1 MWGPKTACLFD
12 AILHVRRVDLA
23 QRIPAHHSGRAPD
36 RIGTVDDR
44 VLRMQLP
51 VEAVSRGVEMPRE
64 ALLGLCGIGIELCGA
79 GFELC
84 QCFEALIRILL
95 IGVDEDASFE
105 IEPVF
110 RSQDVV
116 VFRTLEFHQSQIGFS
131 PVVAVFRDRIE
142 EALTGLGR
150 D

>member
-64 ALLGLCGIGIELCGA
+64 ALLGLCGA

-95 IGVDEDASFE
+95 MGVDEDASFE

-116 VFRTLEFHQSQIGFS
+116 VFRTLEFHQSQSGFP
-131 PVVAVFRDRIE
+131 PVVAVF
-142 EALTGLGR
+142 
-150 D
+150 